1 MSTFKRSNS
10 NTTEEIVYSNSSK
23 SNGRKISLK
32 SLFSR
37 PSLLAPVVGIIYVI
51 LLNVCSYECNNA
63 VGIQSNNL
71 YNRNLAEAES
81 APEGVME
88 STKSS
93 SNLFSSPHEH
103 AESIIQKALNEGD
116 SVFDGYKNLFS
127 NLKEEEPY
135 KRYNLNGL
143 GEKNPLFTNGVDKNL
158 NKKIKDL
165 VQNGYK
171 NKQEMDELWKE
182 VNKNEKDKY
191 DNLGKDIFG
200 HYVKTKGLYDT
211 PPRFA
216 EATWKTVNEIY
227 MLTEKNTESYLKVI
241 FYDWFN
247 GNKTTAEEFYLLLCA
262 TKLVWRTVMDNINH
276 SCMGMLTKCFEL
288 KKTTGKELSCTMIL
302 NKYKDA
308 FSGTTR
314 SRHSFVTN
322 VEKQEEVQNY
332 VPTKHN
338 YENCLKT
345 APYVDEANM
354 PGYFLKSEYD
364 EQPVHEHLENA
375 VTNKQHPKKN
385 NKEENKHVQEY
396 NEQENTEVENT
407 QEENTEQENT
417 EVENTQEENTE
428 QENTEVEN
436 TQEENTEQENTE
448 DENTEEE
455 NKEVEENTE
464 QENTED
470 ENTEEENK
478 EVEENTEQE
487 NTEDEN
493 TEEENTE
500 EENTEQENTEVE
512 NTEEENT
519 EEENTEEE
527 NTEQENTEVENTEE
541 ENTEEEDTEEE
552 ENKEEEE
559 ENTEDED
566 EDEDDSE

>member
-23 SNGRKISLK
+23 CNGRKISLK

-37 PSLLAPVVGIIYVI
+37 PSLLAPV
-51 LLNVCSYECNNA
+51 NVCSYECNNA
-63 VGIQSNNL
+63 VGTQSNNL

-81 APEGVME
+81 APEDVME

-93 SNLFSSPHEH
+93 SNLYNSPHEH

-143 GEKNPLFTNGVDKNL
+143 GEKNPLFTNGVDENL
-158 NKKIKDL
+158 NKKIKGL

-200 HYVKTKGLYDT
+200 HYVKTKALYDT

-247 GNKTTAEEFYLLLCA
+247 GKKTTADEFYLLLCA

-322 VEKQEEVQNY
+322 VENQEVKNY

-345 APYVDEANM
+345 APYIDDAQM

-375 VTNKQHPKKN
+375 VTNKPHPKMHYKGE
-385 NKEENKHVQEY
+385 NKEVK
-396 NEQENTEVENT
+396 
-407 QEENTEQENT
+407 ENTEQENT
-417 EVENTQEENTE
+417 EVENTEEENTE
-428 QENTEVEN
+428 QENTEV
-436 TQEENTEQENTE
+436 
-448 DENTEEE
+448 
-455 NKEVEENTE
+455 
-464 QENTED
+464 
-470 ENTEEENK
+470 
-478 EVEENTEQE
+478 
-487 NTEDEN
+487 EN

-500 EENTEQENTEVE
+500 EENTEQENTEV
-512 NTEEENT
+512 ENT

-552 ENKEEEE
+552 ENKEEENTDEEENKEEENTDEEENKEEENTDEEENKEEENTDEEENKEEEEENKEEEE

-566 EDEDDSE
+566 EDDLE